1 LHLGL
6 DAAVATM
13 SVGRANGQDAG
24 SVSLD
29 PRAPVDCRA
38 THRASRKLSVFSPV
52 EYRVGTDYGGVGLV

>member
-1 LHLGL
+1 
-6 DAAVATM
+6 M